1 MAFLG
6 KTLLCK
12 PGMSIPNTLS
22 FKTPLLI
29 YFSASWCPP
38 CRGFTPVLTDF
49 YNAVNSPTKQC
60 EIIFAS
66 LDQSDQEFKDY
77 FSKMPWLAIQ
87 YEEKDL
93 INQLAQKYSVQSIP
107 SLVQINGKGESL
119 ISDCRSEVASKG
131 VSALILFKQALL
143 KGN

>member
-49 YNAVNSPTKQC
+49 YNSVNSPTKQC

-87 YEEKDL
+87 FEEKDL
-93 INQLAQKYSVQSIP
+93 INKLARNYSVETIP
-107 SLVQINGKGESL
+107 SLVQINEKGDPVL
-119 ISDCRSEVASKG
+119 LDCRSLVAGKG
-131 VSALILFKQALL
+131 VSALDSFKKALL
-143 KGN
+143 MG